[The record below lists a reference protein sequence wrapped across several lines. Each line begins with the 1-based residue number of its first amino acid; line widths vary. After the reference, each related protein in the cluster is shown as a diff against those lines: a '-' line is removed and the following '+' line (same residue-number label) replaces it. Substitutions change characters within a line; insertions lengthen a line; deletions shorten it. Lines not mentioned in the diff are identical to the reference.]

1 MMTYREIIQAISQ
14 RLGCANASL
23 PIEDRDSLLEQLQ
36 QRNEI
41 AANGKRVRHTTK
53 LDTAQSSKN
62 IEDLR
67 SDLEDSQAEDI
78 FLAVDFPKESLRQ
91 RDGNHFTYTARRV

>member
-23 PIEDRDSLLEQLQ
+23 PIEDRDSLLEQLHQQQIEQ

-41 AANGKRVRHTTK
+41 AANGERVRHTTK
-53 LDTAQSSKN
+53 LEQLKALEISK
-62 IEDLR
+62 I
-67 SDLEDSQAEDI
+67 
-78 FLAVDFPKESLRQ
+78 
-91 RDGNHFTYTARRV
+91 